1 MKIRQLEFL
10 VDGRP
15 HARLAHVG
23 CAECFLSRCRGLL
36 GRPPP
41 GKDEGLLIR
50 PCSSVHT
57 FGMRYPIDLVWLDR
71 QGSILGLVPGLR
83 PGRIAWRPGAH
94 AVLEL
99 ASGQIDRLALMP
111 TMQTR
116 WGPACER

>member
-1 MKIRQLEFL
+1 MRIRQLDFL
-10 VDGRP
+10 INDQT
-15 HARLAHVG
+15 HASLARVG
-23 CAECFLSRCRGLL
+23 CAERFLSRCRGLL

-71 QGSILGLVPGLR
+71 QGRILDLVPGLR
-83 PGRIAWRPGAH
+83 PGRMTWRPGAS

-99 ASGQIDRLALMP
+99 ASGQIERLGLQP
-111 TMQTR
+111 SMQTR
-116 WGPACER
+116 WRPACDR